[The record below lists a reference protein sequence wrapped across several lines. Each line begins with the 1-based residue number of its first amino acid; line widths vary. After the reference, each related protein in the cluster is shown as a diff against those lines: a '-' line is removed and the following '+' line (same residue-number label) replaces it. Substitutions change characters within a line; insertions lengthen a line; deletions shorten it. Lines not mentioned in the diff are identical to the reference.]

1 MILNNDYKANSIYIS
16 YEKEEEEDRELLEL
30 LNGKRK
36 L

>member
-1 MILNNDYKANSIYIS
+1 MILNKNYKAKSIYIS
-16 YEKEEEEDRELLEL
+16 IEKEEEEDRELLEL